1 MVLDS
6 SLKISSPIVHTPETG
21 RNVFPITLVSN
32 FIDSLI
38 TSVTRWAFFS
48 SLKKQ
53 KYVQSET
60 LKNPCYQSGILLIIL
75 KTPFDIGL
83 LPQKFGQ
90 KSVSLP

>member
-1 MVLDS
+1 MG
-6 SLKISSPIVHTPETG
+6 I
-21 RNVFPITLVSN
+21 
-32 FIDSLI
+32 
-38 TSVTRWAFFS
+38 FF
-48 SLKKQ
+48 KFEE
-53 KYVQSET
+53 VEMSET